1 MDPFEMA
8 TWNEKVVNRIQNL
21 EMTKGFQERVR
32 NERQILRETLALQL
46 NQDLL
51 RLLTEGMQTDV
62 TFHVGSTVFKA
73 HKAVLL
79 ARVPEFFMRISEKQ
93 TSKNQP
99 DIINIENF
107 KPSEF
112 QEFLQWVYTAGRK
125 VNHLEEEM
133 LAAQS
138 LDGTKDL
145 PKDPNFPLHSS
156 IEMSGDEVND
166 TRILS
171 GRHSSGKE
179 TSELN
184 EMLTSSLLEDDMPE
198 GMFDLPEGMFDM
210 FEETEEKYETVTEDS
225 PTPDPASM
233 LGADLLS
240 LYKEGCCSDIT
251 LYAENKGFQAHRA
264 ILCARSSYFAAMLS
278 GNWAESFQE
287 DITLTGVS
295 HLEMDIMM
303 NYLYGA
309 LLDLPKKAV
318 PCSILL
324 LADMYNL
331 DGLKEVV
338 LHVLKRDYCKFFHK
352 PVAGLRQSVPE
363 CLQIAHSAGI
373 DGLRASCMR
382 WITKYFVKC
391 WSGKSFVGLPAEL
404 QRACLT
410 SLVQTISVENAVLLL
425 MESQRLLWNLP
436 EVKWTEQT
444 IALTK
449 ELQDE
454 CVKFIVLHFLKTVRS
469 ESLLPLLKEQ
479 RMSRRPYLV
488 ERIFA
493 AIEQNISVT
502 DGCLQFIAA
511 DLLNSQVAYKEVGF
525 ACETQA
531 LYDKLWTF
539 LVQSFYAVRHTQGWK
554 LMKLKDQEQIQAA
567 ALDKGDDRKLGRKPT
582 LTSSQQKKGS
592 LSNSTLEV
600 TEKVCRE
607 GKPARL
613 PNTSVF
619 RSQLSGISK
628 MKSESLGASV
638 HSPIG
643 ARSTTSS
650 AKKVEAKGKD
660 KEVTK
665 ASDKTLKNGKAGE
678 KSSCAKLNTV
688 TKTRVETKTK
698 SESSISKIK
707 GRSDTPSSNLR
718 AGSTPVSKGVNGQAG
733 HLSLGARPKVPH
745 NLPNVHTK
753 SGKLLKKP
761 VRPETS
767 QTDKNETMSN
777 SDKLEPESKD
787 AGASTCQNSNGLQ
800 DKKIVGEKKIADKK
814 TSSDD
819 SPIGSPA
826 RKTVK
831 ASASRP
837 ASVTKA
843 TKSASLKSSKPV
855 TSSAPN
861 KQKIQSRD
869 EGMSHVKKTWNSSNN
884 TATQQRAKSS
894 AGTSVRTKDPKGVAV
909 CSEKMGPN
917 SGQNDAL
924 KQTPKATSSEKA
936 VVTETL
942 VKTNTKQ
949 VKTTA
954 HTATKPITKRLT
966 QTGPAS
972 PKTAVSSSKVALKEK
987 NVSMPSVRKPKLL
1000 TSTKKA
1006 SSGVKRP
1013 TSKCPPDKA
1022 SPNDSSHDVKSAA
1035 EADNEAGSVEENHQM
1050 STVCQLEHLLNA
1062 EVPMNA
1068 AQNTNV
1074 FSEGESNVGCLP
1086 SYQIT
1091 DTRSPSV
1098 KGNGYMP
1105 EPSQTTLIAQEM
1117 LVTSNTED
1125 GEKSGILWA
1134 SEDIAKPCVKSNL
1147 CATQDQPAITTQ
1159 KGFANGR
1166 IDFAHE
1172 IKPQV
1177 FNECDKTTEGQLGKG
1192 EVCAEDS
1199 KTGLLSDGINGSQ
1212 ALVTKVN
1219 DNLSGLKMTDV
1230 SIPSHSFELTS
1241 GAVEV
1246 IVEVQHESAMKS
1258 SLNQGE
1264 EQVVSDSPKEMNTE
1278 EIPEREDSDI
1288 PIAESWNLTAE
1299 TSPASDNS
1307 CPKQSPDTDTGSA
1320 TTSSDDIK
1328 PNSEDYDAGGSQD
1341 DDGSNERGVSK
1352 CSTVICHDFLG
1363 RSSSD
1368 TSTPEEL
1375 KEYDSGLKVEVKL
1388 KDKEDTRGPTRG
1400 IRTKDTVTNCPIDV
1414 SYQEHAE
1421 TEEGDLEETAP
1432 TSVGKVDAVSDVLSS
1447 CEVTEEDKSEAENPE
1462 EIFPPPVPPPPPPDQ
1477 GFYHFQGIDNLA
1489 FEDITENETEV
1500 TNFTSAANFKRS
1512 VLLSVDEC
1520 EELGSDEA
1528 EAETPPACSLDSLTP
1543 SDVFDGTAHDGSHQL
1558 HGKTYYS
1565 RYSLEIEDEFLDYDQ
1580 QDQKKNKD
1588 KLGMP
1593 STELAADGTSRE
1605 GKDAPLVTPTKLEQA
1620 KTVHSAPASHDLP
1633 AQSLCAGEN
1642 QLVDKDQM
1650 VPIVL
1655 ESQCKNII
1663 YSQTPGGDGRPQER
1677 PCHLQLSQVEHA
1689 SIGHSGSIAEDD
1701 PDSSEHLVDMEKGHV
1716 QGYSPASSDQTNNA
1730 LPTGDLADCDRSQ
1743 SYVYDRRPSKTLSP
1757 IYEMEITEDMEQK
1770 SEVEMNHSQQ
1780 EENKYFAERDWTLLK
1795 QLLGDQDPNYGVIN
1809 SVPED
1814 VNLAQYLINQTLF
1827 LSRDAPKVQGKIA
1840 VDKEALGKWT
1850 ELLSPSEDST
1860 ASITVTSFSPEDSVS
1875 PQGEW
1880 TIVEL
1885 ETHH

>member
-1 MDPFEMA
+1 MVQNSKEPLVIGETSGRCCTIKLKVFGFKWHGSKLSCVSLCQFQFEF
-8 TWNEKVVNRIQNL
+8 WHNKCIQYDTLLSSVLETFVYCYILPNL
-21 EMTKGFQERVR
+21 ISNNLNLISKKENDRVKP
-32 NERQILRETLALQL
+32 IWG
-46 NQDLL
+46 D
-51 RLLTEGMQTDV
+51 GMKNT
-62 TFHVGSTVFKA
+62 A

-79 ARVPEFFMRISEKQ
+79 AR
-93 TSKNQP
+93 
-99 DIINIENF
+99 
-107 KPSEF
+107 
-112 QEFLQWVYTAGRK
+112 
-125 VNHLEEEM
+125 
-133 LAAQS
+133 
-138 LDGTKDL
+138 
-145 PKDPNFPLHSS
+145 
-156 IEMSGDEVND
+156 
-166 TRILS
+166 
-171 GRHSSGKE
+171 
-179 TSELN
+179 
-184 EMLTSSLLEDDMPE
+184 
-198 GMFDLPEGMFDM
+198 
-210 FEETEEKYETVTEDS
+210 
-225 PTPDPASM
+225 
-233 LGADLLS
+233 
-240 LYKEGCCSDIT
+240 EGCCSDIT

-410 SLVQTISVENAVLLL
+410 SLVQTIVKNAVLLL

-800 DKKIVGEKKIADKK
+800 DKKIVGEKKI
-814 TSSDD
+814 
-819 SPIGSPA
+819 
-826 RKTVK
+826 
-831 ASASRP
+831 
-837 ASVTKA
+837 
-843 TKSASLKSSKPV
+843 
-855 TSSAPN
+855 
-861 KQKIQSRD
+861 
-869 EGMSHVKKTWNSSNN
+869 
-884 TATQQRAKSS
+884 
-894 AGTSVRTKDPKGVAV
+894 
-909 CSEKMGPN
+909 
-917 SGQNDAL
+917 
-924 KQTPKATSSEKA
+924 
-936 VVTETL
+936 
-942 VKTNTKQ
+942 
-949 VKTTA
+949 
-954 HTATKPITKRLT
+954 RLT

-1620 KTVHSAPASHDLP
+1620 KTVHS
-1633 AQSLCAGEN
+1633 EN